1 MKYRIYALLFI
12 FSASSLVVSGTELF
26 AKTISADS
34 ILVAQSSSSKRRR
47 AKTSTRSKS
56 RSRKSRRSNSPLIKA
71 LRLAKAKNYTEASKL
86 LFRLSHNKRYRRQRM
101 QIKYILGL
109 MLYEM
114 NLNQVSAFQF
124 VSVVKQGKNKYLR
137 QALEKMSLA
146 ADSLGDDTLLNYALS
161 KVKVNEFPK
170 VHRDMLYFRI
180 GEFQLTNQQYSNAIA
195 SLNKVNVASSYYPQA
210 KYLQGLA
217 YAEQGQNARAI
228 RRFEQLANVRA
239 DRGIT
244 DPSRVAA
251 LIGKARVLYQDKKWQ
266 KAIDA
271 YREIPRDT
279 EFWHDSIF
287 EMSWAM
293 LRTGRFRSA
302 LSNFHSLHSAY
313 YEHTFQPESLLLRS
327 IIYLYICKYDEME
340 KVLQLFSEIYAPVL
354 RDIKSVQAANVS
366 SEALFEQ
373 VNVVGEFVEGEVEI
387 DQWKND
393 VPFIISKRI
402 YYEGDFQRMRNYIG
416 KLHRE
421 MKKLDSMP
429 ASWKSSSIGKYS
441 ERVLQTRLRKAK
453 NKAGRLA
460 KAHIND
466 IRAEL
471 FDLFEQKDFIRFEM
485 LKGKKDSL
493 QKDLAGKDLS
503 DVQIDEQNKRDFYIQ
518 NGYQYWPFRGEY
530 WLDELGN
537 YHYLGVQSCE

>member
-1 MKYRIYALLFI
+1 
-12 FSASSLVVSGTELF
+12 
-26 AKTISADS
+26 
-34 ILVAQSSSSKRRR
+34 
-47 AKTSTRSKS
+47 
-56 RSRKSRRSNSPLIKA
+56 
-71 LRLAKAKNYTEASKL
+71 
-86 LFRLSHNKRYRRQRM
+86 M

-354 RDIKSVQAANVS
+354 RDI
-366 SEALFEQ
+366 
-373 VNVVGEFVEGEVEI
+373 
-387 DQWKND
+387 
-393 VPFIISKRI
+393 
-402 YYEGDFQRMRNYIG
+402 
-416 KLHRE
+416 
-421 MKKLDSMP
+421 
-429 ASWKSSSIGKYS
+429 
-441 ERVLQTRLRKAK
+441 
-453 NKAGRLA
+453 
-460 KAHIND
+460 
-466 IRAEL
+466 
-471 FDLFEQKDFIRFEM
+471 
-485 LKGKKDSL
+485 
-493 QKDLAGKDLS
+493 
-503 DVQIDEQNKRDFYIQ
+503 
-518 NGYQYWPFRGEY
+518 
-530 WLDELGN
+530 
-537 YHYLGVQSCE
+537 